1 MTYICR
7 EGGCATKSRCL
18 SSEQHLN
25 GRAPW
30 SESWRRCKACCDH
43 PVLCL
48 RCVSCSS
55 WFSCRRTHTAFYRVL
70 RAFSLT
76 LYRPPL
82 DAAVRPVASF
92 PHFNPQPCYLL
103 IGGNGGFGGGSLWSK
118 PSASSSAAEGA
129 GPGSGATFAVL
140 RAAASDPLPTAS
152 SATLMPSF
160 SFLRSHT

>member
-1 MTYICR
+1 VSEVCELYVLVFLPAHTYLIR
-7 EGGCATKSRCL
+7 LFTER
-18 SSEQHLN
+18 
-25 GRAPW
+25 
-30 SESWRRCKACCDH
+30 
-43 PVLCL
+43 
-48 RCVSCSS
+48 
-55 WFSCRRTHTAFYRVL
+55 YL

-129 GPGSGATFAVL
+129 GPGSGATFAVP